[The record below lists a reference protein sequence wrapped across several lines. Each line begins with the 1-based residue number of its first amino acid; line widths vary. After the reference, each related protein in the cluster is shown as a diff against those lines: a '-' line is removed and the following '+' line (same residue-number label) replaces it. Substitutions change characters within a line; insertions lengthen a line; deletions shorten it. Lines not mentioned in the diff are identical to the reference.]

1 MTSLLPSNSDPF
13 EVANNLTRS
22 VDLQEINA
30 AVPFIT
36 RAKQLPLPSFLPFL
50 VWEYGLGMLTPYVPN
65 LYDLVLEGVKWERL
79 RGTYAGVAKG
89 LSFIG
94 VTATLVPEWHG
105 RNWWNSNQ
113 LNLDALPSVD
123 APNLAQIEGITRLS
137 LPFRSDL
144 RRGMHG
150 YDVQPAIASGSK
162 YSDCFYGRESGIDFN
177 DSGVIWSFG
186 RTHELDHQLSEAE
199 GEAIGNWLPV
209 PTGTSVRW
217 ADMNYP
223 WVSAHVRWAENPT
236 TQRRILMAEWFN
248 GQVLYVRLR
257 NEAGETIGF
266 RRARV
271 ARQCAAT
278 ANGIYSAGG
287 VSYSPSQQGQVVYV
301 EALTDFNDAD
311 GVMAA
316 TADIIIGASRAEGIP
331 PGRLWLGPDD
341 LTGGHSIA
349 AKSVSIPLRKT
360 VREQFKFVV
369 RF

>member
-1 MTSLLPSNSDPF
+1 MTSLLPRDSGLLEMAIEEAREP
-13 EVANNLTRS
+13 AW
-22 VDLQEINA
+22 QEIGA

-89 LSFIG
+89 ISFIG
-94 VTATLVPEWHG
+94 VTAALVPEWHG

-113 LNLDALPSVD
+113 LDLDALPSAD
-123 APNLAQIEGITRLS
+123 TPNLAQIEGITRLS

-150 YDVQPAIASGSK
+150 YDVQPATASGSK
-162 YSDCFYGRESGIDFN
+162 YSDCFCGRESGIDFN
-177 DSGVIWSFG
+177 GSGVIWSFG
-186 RTHELDHQLSEAE
+186 RTHDLDHLLSAAE
-199 GEAIGNWLPV
+199 GEAIGNWVPV
-209 PTGTSVRW
+209 PSGTSVPW
-217 ADMNYP
+217 SEMNYP
-223 WVSAHVRWAENPT
+223 WVTAHVLWAESPVL
-236 TQRRILMAEWFN
+236 QRRILMAEWFN
-248 GQVLYVRLR
+248 DQVLYVRLR
-257 NEAGETIGF
+257 DNAGETIGF

-271 ARQCAAT
+271 VRQCTAT

-287 VSYSPSQQGQVVYV
+287 ASYSPSQQGQLVYV

-311 GVMAA
+311 GISAA
-316 TADIIIGASRAEGIP
+316 TVDILVGASRADGIP

-341 LTGGHSIA
+341 LIGGHPIA

-360 VREQFKFVV
+360 VREQIKFVV